1 VLSPPAAAEAVR
13 PVQQATNAVIKA
25 IANAAT
31 PAGSGSDKSTDPK
44 ETISLAAVTKA
55 KEAPGPKMY
64 CN

>member
-1 VLSPPAAAEAVR
+1 M
-13 PVQQATNAVIKA
+13 IKA